1 MARISVYDGMLYQ
14 PANPAAGTALEDLEG
29 YDPFE
34 FETDLL
40 FQVYDENGRPLT
52 ATTRGA
58 YLGSQRG
65 ASYRGTGLVVAREGG
80 KQAVIMGNPQNPES
94 RLAEYEMD
102 SDPTPESLA
111 RYDAMRAGIL
121 DATSTFKQD
130 RKRDSR
136 KGQDYLAGFDKAVKA
151 LKATKARSR

>member
-14 PANPAAGTALEDLEG
+14 PANPAAGTALESLEG

-40 FQVYDENGRPLT
+40 FQIYDENGRPLT
-52 ATTRGA
+52 ATMRGA
-58 YLGSQRG
+58 YLGGHRG
-65 ASYRGTGLVVAREGG
+65 ATYQGPGLVVSREGG
-80 KQAVIMGNPQNPES
+80 KHAVIMGNPQNPES
-94 RLAEYEMD
+94 TLAEYSMD

-121 DATSTFKQD
+121 AATSTYKEA
-130 RKRDSR
+130 RRRDSR
-136 KGQDYLAGFDKAVKA
+136 KGQDYLAGFDKAAKA